1 MWLLGKLL
9 SPEDWKWCLDQAPV
23 QTPSPSCLG
32 HPCLTQPP
40 STSNAMFASPSN
52 MSTPTAL
59 AINVP
64 SVTHSPPNTLNM
76 SALTTF
82 MSYAENTDIRMWTA
96 QLQPLQTYLDHPMD
110 KLEELMGIFE
120 SGSQGNEGDNVTVM
134 ETPTYS
140 SFSLLFSFDDFI
152 SYAFPNV
159 IMD

>member
-1 MWLLGKLL
+1 
-9 SPEDWKWCLDQAPV
+9 
-23 QTPSPSCLG
+23 
-32 HPCLTQPP
+32 
-40 STSNAMFASPSN
+40 
-52 MSTPTAL
+52 
-59 AINVP
+59 
-64 SVTHSPPNTLNM
+64 
-76 SALTTF
+76 
-82 MSYAENTDIRMWTA
+82 
-96 QLQPLQTYLDHPMD
+96 MD